1 MKRWLLHILVALLPG
16 LACAQGDWPA
26 KPVRFIVS
34 QSAGGSIDIAARA
47 IGQKLSAGLGQQFI
61 VDNRPGANGAIAI
74 DAAAKSAPDGYTF
87 LLSSP
92 GPLVINQFVSKHFTY
107 DALRDFAPV
116 TQIASNAFLMAVPVG
131 SPFRS
136 VQEVVAAARAKPGD
150 LKYGSTGSGN
160 QTHLAPELFA
170 QASGTKMLHVPYKGE
185 GPAIIDLISGQID
198 LMISTMPS
206 LLQQVRAG
214 KLRAL
219 AVPQRERSRAV
230 PEVPTLAE
238 VGVPGVEV
246 TGWTGVMAPAGTPR
260 PVVSRLSADIVKVLN
275 DPEMRE
281 FLAKGGAEPVG
292 STPEAF
298 AAFIKAETAKWGAA
312 ARAAGLKPE

>member
-1 MKRWLLHILVALLPG
+1 MKRLLPIVVAVLLPSLG
-16 LACAQGDWPA
+16 WAQAQWPA

-47 IGQKLSAGLGQQFI
+47 LGQRLAPSLGQQFI

-74 DAAAKSAPDGYTF
+74 DAAAKSAPDGHAF

-107 DALRDFAPV
+107 DALRDFVPV
-116 TQIASNAFLMAVPVG
+116 TQVTSNSFLMAVPVN
-131 SPFRS
+131 SPYKS
-136 VQEVVAAARAKPGD
+136 AQDVVAAARAKPGD

-170 QASGTKMLHVPYKGE
+170 QASGTRYLHVPYKGE
-185 GPAIIDLISGQID
+185 GPALIDLVSGQTD
-198 LMISTMPS
+198 FMISTMPS

-219 AVPQRERSRAV
+219 AVPQRERSRAA
-230 PEVPTLAE
+230 PDVPTLAE
-238 VGVPGVEV
+238 AGIPGVEV

-260 PVVSRLSADIVKVLN
+260 PIVDRRAEEIIRVLN

-292 STPEAF
+292 TRPDAF
-298 AAFIKAETAKWGAA
+298 AQFIKAEITKWGSAA
-312 ARAAGLKPE
+312 KAAGLKPE

>member
-1 MKRWLLHILVALLPG
+1 MKRWLPILLAMLPG

-47 IGQKLSAGLGQQFI
+47 IGQKLSGRLGQQFI

-74 DAAAKSAPDGYTF
+74 DAAAKSAPDGYSF

-107 DALRDFAPV
+107 DALRDFVPV
-116 TQIASNAFLMAVPVG
+116 TQVASNAFLMAVPVS
-131 SPFRS
+131 SPYKS
-136 VQEVVAAARAKPGD
+136 VQEVVAAAKAKPGD

-185 GPAIIDLISGQID
+185 GPAIIDLMSGQID
-198 LMISTMPS
+198 FMISTMPS

-219 AVPQRERSRAV
+219 AVPQRERSKAV
-230 PEVPTLAE
+230 PEVPTLGE
-238 VGVPGVEV
+238 VGVQGVEV
-246 TGWTGVMAPAGTPR
+246 TGWTGVMAPANTPR
-260 PVVSRLSADIVKVLN
+260 PIVARLSSEIVQVLREP
-275 DPEMRE
+275 DMRE

-298 AAFIKAETAKWGAA
+298 AAFIRSETDKWGAA

>member
-1 MKRWLLHILVALLPG
+1 MKRLLPILVAVLLPSLG
-16 LACAQGDWPA
+16 WAQAQWPA

-34 QSAGGSIDIAARA
+34 QSAGGSIDIATRA
-47 IGQKLSAGLGQQFI
+47 LGQRLAPALGQQFI

-74 DAAAKSAPDGYTF
+74 DAAAKSAPDGYAF

-107 DALRDFAPV
+107 DALRDFVPV
-116 TQIASNAFLMAVPVG
+116 TQVTSNSFLMAVPVN
-131 SPFRS
+131 SPYRS
-136 VQEVVAAARAKPGD
+136 AQDVVAAARAKPGD

-170 QASGTKMLHVPYKGE
+170 QASGTRYLHVPYKGE
-185 GPAIIDLISGQID
+185 GPALIDLVSGQID
-198 LMISTMPS
+198 FMISTMPS

-219 AVPQRERSRAV
+219 AVPQRERSKAA
-230 PEVPTLAE
+230 PDVPTLAE
-238 VGVPGVEV
+238 AGVAGVEV
-246 TGWTGVMAPAGTPR
+246 TGWTGVMAPANTPR
-260 PVVSRLSADIVKVLN
+260 PIVERLAQEIIRVLD

-292 STPEAF
+292 SRPDAF
-298 AAFIKAETAKWGAA
+298 AEFIKAETAKWGSAA
-312 ARAAGLKPE
+312 KAAGLKPE

>member
-1 MKRWLLHILVALLPG
+1 MKRWLHILLAMLPG

-47 IGQKLSAGLGQQFI
+47 IGQKLSGRLGQQFI

-74 DAAAKSAPDGYTF
+74 DAAAKSAPDGYSF

-107 DALRDFAPV
+107 DALRDFVPV
-116 TQIASNAFLMAVPVG
+116 TQVASNAFLMAVPVS
-131 SPFRS
+131 SPYKS
-136 VQEVVAAARAKPGD
+136 VQEVVAAAKAKPGD

-170 QASGTKMLHVPYKGE
+170 QASGTRMLHVPYKGE
-185 GPAIIDLISGQID
+185 GPAIIDLMSGQID
-198 LMISTMPS
+198 FMISTMPS

-219 AVPQRERSRAV
+219 AVPQRERSKAV

-238 VGVPGVEV
+238 AGVQGVEV
-246 TGWTGVMAPAGTPR
+246 TGWTGVMAPANTPR
-260 PVVSRLSADIVKVLN
+260 AIVARLSSEIVQVLREP
-275 DPEMRE
+275 DMRE

-298 AAFIKAETAKWGAA
+298 ALFIRAETEKWGAA

>member
-1 MKRWLLHILVALLPG
+1 MKRSLYLLLALLPG
-16 LACAQGDWPA
+16 LACAQSDWPA

-47 IGQKLSAGLGQQFI
+47 IGQKLSAALGQQFI

-74 DAAAKSAPDGYTF
+74 DAAAKSTPDGYSF

-92 GPLVINQFVSKHFTY
+92 GPLVINRFVSKSFTY
-107 DALRDFAPV
+107 DALRDFSPV
-116 TQIASNAFLMAVPVG
+116 TQVTSNAFLMAVPVS
-131 SPFRS
+131 SPYMS
-136 VQEVVAAARAKPGD
+136 VRDVVGAARAKPGD

-160 QTHLAPELFA
+160 QTHLAAELFA
-170 QASGTKMLHVPYKGE
+170 QASGSKLLHVPYKGE

-198 LMISTMPS
+198 MMISTMPS

-230 PEVPTLAE
+230 PEIPTFAE
-238 VGVPGVEV
+238 AGVDGVEV
-246 TGWTGVMAPAGTPR
+246 TGWTGVMAPASTPR
-260 PVVSRLSADIVKVLN
+260 PIVARLSSEIVRVLGEA
-275 DPEMRE
+275 EMRD
-281 FLAKGGAEPVG
+281 FLAKQGAEPVG

-298 AAFIKAETAKWGAA
+298 AAFIRSETEKWGAA
-312 ARAAGLKPE
+312 AKAAGLKPE